1 MSGSL
6 LLIAAVWLVLLAPL
20 LLRNQKP
27 VRRTA
32 QALSETRVLH
42 RGGSTLKAKRK
53 LKPAEGLYMSSDDD
67 ELELVDAEPEY
78 VLLEDEDSVVGTKSG
93 KPRGLRALMNAKGSE
108 RSADSKGNERSA
120 DAEVVDG
127 EVVDAE
133 MVDAE
138 VVDAEAADAEAKT
151 TEATEQTAANADES
165 DAADKG
171 SGRGAE
177 KGSEKVVAAASAG
190 SAVRYT
196 AQDEM
201 DTGEF
206 SPVKKA
212 ELSADAA
219 AAGAE
224 SAKSSESAES
234 AESSESS
241 DSSDSTEHAEQSE
254 EQSARQAAYAAV
266 PTEYVRGGDV
276 KASPDLVD
284 HVDEAPTGKNL
295 DILEDSDELSEAD
308 LQYLAS
314 RRGRGVY
321 DPVASARL
329 ARERQN
335 RRKKVLLVLLAL
347 CALTF
352 GASLALGSGVWLTFV
367 AMVAFTAFYL
377 VMLRRQAIEERELRH
392 RRLVR
397 MRRARLGVRN
407 TEDDELGVPDRLIRP
422 GAVILETDEND
433 PAFSNLEYADGSDF
447 FDVPGGASDAG
458 APSAS
463 AADEEYLDPRS
474 GIRAV

>member
-1 MSGSL
+1 VSGSL

-53 LKPAEGLYMSSDDD
+53 LKPAEGLYMSSDDE

-78 VLLEDEDSVVGTKSG
+78 VLLEDEDSAVGATSD
-93 KPRGLRALMNAKGSE
+93 KPRGLRALMTTKGSE
-108 RSADSKGNERSA
+108 RSEDREDSV

-133 MVDAE
+133 VE
-138 VVDAEAADAEAKT
+138 EADPVDAEAKT
-151 TEATEQTAANADES
+151 AESTEQAAATADNAEVTDE
-165 DAADKG
+165 
-171 SGRGAE
+171 
-177 KGSEKVVAAASAG
+177 GSEKVVAAASTG

-219 AAGAE
+219 EAGAE
-224 SAKSSESAES
+224 SA
-234 AESSESS
+234 
-241 DSSDSTEHAEQSE
+241 DSSDSTESAEPAE

-266 PTEYVRGGDV
+266 PTGYVRGGDV

-284 HVDEAPTGKNL
+284 HVDAAPEGKNL
-295 DILEDSDELSEAD
+295 DILEESDELSEAD
-308 LQYLAS
+308 LKYLAA

-347 CALTF
+347 CVLTF

-422 GAVILETDEND
+422 GAVILETDEDD

-447 FDVPGGASDAG
+447 FDLPGGGPDTNG
-458 APSAS
+458 PSAS
-463 AADEEYLDPRS
+463 GSDKEYIDPRS

>member
-53 LKPAEGLYMSSDDD
+53 LKPAEGLYMSSDDE

-78 VLLEDEDSVVGTKSG
+78 VLLEDEDSTAGATSD
-93 KPRGLRALMNAKGSE
+93 KPRGLRALMSTKGSE
-108 RSADSKGNERSA
+108 RGEDSKRSEDREDSV

-133 MVDAE
+133 VE
-138 VVDAEAADAEAKT
+138 EADPVEAEAKSTET
-151 TEATEQTAANADES
+151 TEQAAANADGSE
-165 DAADKG
+165 AAD
-171 SGRGAE
+171 E
-177 KGSEKVVAAASAG
+177 GSEQVVAAASTG

-212 ELSADAA
+212 ELSADAVE
-219 AAGAE
+219 AGAE
-224 SAKSSESAES
+224 SAESAD
-234 AESSESS
+234 SS
-241 DSSDSTEHAEQSE
+241 DASDSTESAEPAE

-284 HVDEAPTGKNL
+284 HVDAAPEGKNL
-295 DILEDSDELSEAD
+295 DILEESDELSEAD
-308 LQYLAS
+308 LKYLAA

-347 CALTF
+347 CVLTF

-422 GAVILETDEND
+422 GAVILETDEDD

-447 FDVPGGASDAG
+447 FDLPGGGPDTNG
-458 APSAS
+458 PSAS
-463 AADEEYLDPRS
+463 SSDEEYIDPRS

>member
-53 LKPAEGLYMSSDDD
+53 LKPAEGLYMSSDDE

-78 VLLEDEDSVVGTKSG
+78 VLLEDEDSVSDAKSG
-93 KPRGLRALMNAKGSE
+93 NARGLRALMTTKDSDEQNKGSRGAE
-108 RSADSKGNERSA
+108 ATEIVDG
-120 DAEVVDG
+120 EVVDG

-133 MVDAE
+133 V
-138 VVDAEAADAEAKT
+138 ADAEAT
-151 TEATEQTAANADES
+151 DAEATDAQAE
-165 DAADKG
+165 DAAEG
-171 SGRGAE
+171 ESNETSGE
-177 KGSEKVVAAASAG
+177 SSEKVVAAAAAG

-212 ELSADAA
+212 QM
-219 AAGAE
+219 
-224 SAKSSESAES
+224 SAETADVA
-234 AESSESS
+234 AEHTEEAGPTEQAQQSE
-241 DSSDSTEHAEQSE
+241 DQAEEQAE

-266 PTEYVRGGDV
+266 PTEYLRGGDV
-276 KASPDLVD
+276 KASPELVD
-284 HVDEAPTGKNL
+284 HVDAAPAGKSL

-308 LQYLAS
+308 LKYLAS

-347 CALTF
+347 CALSF
-352 GASLALGSGVWLTFV
+352 GASLALGGGVWLTFV

-377 VMLRRQAIEERELRH
+377 VILRRQAIEERELRH

-433 PAFSNLEYADGSDF
+433 PAFSNLEYADGSNF
-447 FDVPGGASDAG
+447 FDLPSQDTDAN
-458 APSAS
+458 APSATD
-463 AADEEYLDPRS
+463 ADDEYIDPRS

>member
-53 LKPAEGLYMSSDDD
+53 LKPAEGLYMSSDDE

-78 VLLEDEDSVVGTKSG
+78 VLLEDEDSAVGATSD
-93 KPRGLRALMNAKGSE
+93 KPRGLRALMTTKGSE
-108 RSADSKGNERSA
+108 RSEDSKRSEDREDSV

-133 MVDAE
+133 VEEADPVDAE
-138 VVDAEAADAEAKT
+138 VKT
-151 TEATEQTAANADES
+151 TETTEQAAANADGSE
-165 DAADKG
+165 AAD
-171 SGRGAE
+171 E
-177 KGSEKVVAAASAG
+177 GSEKVVPAASTG

-212 ELSADAA
+212 ELSADAVE
-219 AAGAE
+219 AGAE
-224 SAKSSESAES
+224 SAD
-234 AESSESS
+234 SS
-241 DSSDSTEHAEQSE
+241 DASDSTESAEPAE

-284 HVDEAPTGKNL
+284 HVDAAPEGKNL
-295 DILEDSDELSEAD
+295 DILEESDELSEAD
-308 LQYLAS
+308 LKYLAA

-422 GAVILETDEND
+422 GAVILETDEDD

-447 FDVPGGASDAG
+447 FDLPGGGPDTNG
-458 APSAS
+458 PSAS
-463 AADEEYLDPRS
+463 GSDEEYIDPRS

>member
-42 RGGSTLKAKRK
+42 RGGSALKAKRK
-53 LKPAEGLYMSSDDD
+53 LKPAEGLYMSSDDE

-78 VLLEDEDSVVGTKSG
+78 VLLEDEDSTAGATSD
-93 KPRGLRALMNAKGSE
+93 KPRGLRALMTTKGSE
-108 RSADSKGNERSA
+108 RGEDSKRSEGSE

-133 MVDAE
+133 VVDAE
-138 VVDAEAADAEAKT
+138 VEEADPVDTEAKS
-151 TEATEQTAANADES
+151 TEATEQAAANADGSE
-165 DAADKG
+165 AAD
-171 SGRGAE
+171 E
-177 KGSEKVVAAASAG
+177 GSEKVVAAASTG

-206 SPVKKA
+206 SPVKTA
-212 ELSADAA
+212 ELSADAVE
-219 AAGAE
+219 AGAE
-224 SAKSSESAES
+224 SAESA
-234 AESSESS
+234 
-241 DSSDSTEHAEQSE
+241 DSSDSTEHTEPTE

-266 PTEYVRGGDV
+266 PSEYVRGGDV
-276 KASPDLVD
+276 KTSPDLVD
-284 HVDEAPTGKNL
+284 HVDAAPEGKNL
-295 DILEDSDELSEAD
+295 DILEESDELSEAD
-308 LQYLAS
+308 LKYLAA

-377 VMLRRQAIEERELRH
+377 VMLRRQAVEERELRH

-422 GAVILETDEND
+422 GAVILETDEDD

-447 FDVPGGASDAG
+447 FDLPGGEPDTNG
-458 APSAS
+458 PSAS
-463 AADEEYLDPRS
+463 GSDEEYIDPRS

>member
-1 MSGSL
+1 VSGSL

-53 LKPAEGLYMSSDDD
+53 LKPAEGLYMSSDDE

-78 VLLEDEDSVVGTKSG
+78 VLLEDEDSTAGATSD
-93 KPRGLRALMNAKGSE
+93 KPRGLRALMTTKGSE
-108 RSADSKGNERSA
+108 RSE

-133 MVDAE
+133 
-138 VVDAEAADAEAKT
+138 AADAEAKISEAT
-151 TEATEQTAANADES
+151 STEATEQAAATTDDA
-165 DAADKG
+165 DAAD
-171 SGRGAE
+171 E
-177 KGSEKVVAAASAG
+177 GSEKVVAAASTS

-206 SPVKKA
+206 SPIKKA
-212 ELSADAA
+212 EM
-219 AAGAE
+219 
-224 SAKSSESAES
+224 SAE
-234 AESSESS
+234 ATESSESS
-241 DSSDSTEHAEQSE
+241 YSEESTERAEQNE
-254 EQSARQAAYAAV
+254 KQSARQAAYAAV

-284 HVDEAPTGKNL
+284 HIDAPPADKSL
-295 DILEDSDELSEAD
+295 DILEESDELSEAD
-308 LQYLAS
+308 LKYLAA

-422 GAVILETDEND
+422 GAVILETDEDD

-447 FDVPGGASDAG
+447 FDLPGGGTDTNG
-458 APSAS
+458 PSAS
-463 AADEEYLDPRS
+463 GSDEEYIDPRS

>member
-53 LKPAEGLYMSSDDD
+53 LKPAEGLYMSSDDE

-78 VLLEDEDSVVGTKSG
+78 VLLEDEDSTAGATSD
-93 KPRGLRALMNAKGSE
+93 KPRGLRALMTTKGSE
-108 RSADSKGNERSA
+108 RSEDSKHSERSEGSE

-127 EVVDAE
+127 
-133 MVDAE
+133 E

-151 TEATEQTAANADES
+151 TEATSTEAPEQAAATTDDA
-165 DAADKG
+165 DAAD
-171 SGRGAE
+171 E
-177 KGSEKVVAAASAG
+177 GSEKVVAAASTS

-206 SPVKKA
+206 SPIKTA
-212 ELSADAA
+212 EMSADAA
-219 AAGAE
+219 ETGAE
-224 SAKSSESAES
+224 ATK
-234 AESSESS
+234 SS
-241 DSSDSTEHAEQSE
+241 DSDESTERAEQNE
-254 EQSARQAAYAAV
+254 EQSTRQTAYAAV
-266 PTEYVRGGDV
+266 PTEYLRGGDV

-284 HVDEAPTGKNL
+284 HVDAPPADKSL
-295 DILEDSDELSEAD
+295 DILEESDELSEAD
-308 LQYLAS
+308 LNYLAA

-422 GAVILETDEND
+422 GAVILETDEDD

-447 FDVPGGASDAG
+447 FDLPGGGPDTNG
-458 APSAS
+458 PSAS
-463 AADEEYLDPRS
+463 GSDEEYIDPRS

>member
-53 LKPAEGLYMSSDDD
+53 LKPAEGLYMSSDDE

-78 VLLEDEDSVVGTKSG
+78 VLLEDEDSTAGATSD
-93 KPRGLRALMNAKGSE
+93 KPRGLRALMSTKGSE
-108 RSADSKGNERSA
+108 RGEDSKRSEDREDSV

-133 MVDAE
+133 VE
-138 VVDAEAADAEAKT
+138 EADPVEAEAKSTET
-151 TEATEQTAANADES
+151 TEQAAANADGSE
-165 DAADKG
+165 AAD
-171 SGRGAE
+171 E
-177 KGSEKVVAAASAG
+177 GSEQVVAAASTG

-212 ELSADAA
+212 ELSADAVE
-219 AAGAE
+219 AGAE
-224 SAKSSESAES
+224 SAESAD
-234 AESSESS
+234 SS
-241 DSSDSTEHAEQSE
+241 DASDSTESAEPAE

-284 HVDEAPTGKNL
+284 HVDAAPEGKNL
-295 DILEDSDELSEAD
+295 DILEESDELSEAD
-308 LQYLAS
+308 LKYLAA

-347 CALTF
+347 CVLTF

-422 GAVILETDEND
+422 GAVILETDEDD

-447 FDVPGGASDAG
+447 FDLPGGGPDTNG
-458 APSAS
+458 PSAS
-463 AADEEYLDPRS
+463 GSDEEYIDPRS

>member
-53 LKPAEGLYMSSDDD
+53 LKPAEGLYMSSDDE

-78 VLLEDEDSVVGTKSG
+78 VLLEDEDSVSDAKSG
-93 KPRGLRALMNAKGSE
+93 NARGLRALMTTKDSDEQNKGS
-108 RSADSKGNERSA
+108 KGAEA
-120 DAEVVDG
+120 TEIVDGEVVDG

-133 MVDAE
+133 V
-138 VVDAEAADAEAKT
+138 ADAEAT
-151 TEATEQTAANADES
+151 DAEATDAQAE
-165 DAADKG
+165 DAAEG
-171 SGRGAE
+171 ESGESFGE
-177 KGSEKVVAAASAG
+177 SSEKVVAAAAAG

-212 ELSADAA
+212 QM
-219 AAGAE
+219 
-224 SAKSSESAES
+224 SAETADVA
-234 AESSESS
+234 AEHTEEAGPTEQAQQSE
-241 DSSDSTEHAEQSE
+241 DQAEEQVEEQAE

-266 PTEYVRGGDV
+266 PTEYLRGGDV
-276 KASPDLVD
+276 KASPELVD
-284 HVDEAPTGKNL
+284 HVDAAPAGKSL

-308 LQYLAS
+308 LKYLAS

-347 CALTF
+347 CALSF
-352 GASLALGSGVWLTFV
+352 GASLALGGGVWLTFV

-433 PAFSNLEYADGSDF
+433 PAFSNLEYADGSNF
-447 FDVPGGASDAG
+447 FDLPSQDTDAN
-458 APSAS
+458 APSATD
-463 AADEEYLDPRS
+463 ADDEYIDPRS

>member
-93 KPRGLRALMNAKGSE
+93 KPRGLRALMNAKG
-108 RSADSKGNERSA
+108 NERSA

-133 MVDAE
+133 VVDAE

-219 AAGAE
+219 AAGA
-224 SAKSSESAES
+224 ESAES

-352 GASLALGSGVWLTFV
+352 SASLALGSGVWLTFV

-422 GAVILETDEND
+422 GAVILETDEDD

>member
-42 RGGSTLKAKRK
+42 RGGSTLRAKRK
-53 LKPAEGLYMSSDDD
+53 LKPAEGLYMSSDDE

-78 VLLEDEDSVVGTKSG
+78 VLLEDEDSAVGATSD
-93 KPRGLRALMNAKGSE
+93 KPRGLRALMTTKGSE
-108 RSADSKGNERSA
+108 RSEDSKRSEDREDSV

-133 MVDAE
+133 VE
-138 VVDAEAADAEAKT
+138 EADPVDAEAKT
-151 TEATEQTAANADES
+151 TEATEQAAATADNAEATDE
-165 DAADKG
+165 
-171 SGRGAE
+171 
-177 KGSEKVVAAASAG
+177 GSEKVVAAASTG

-212 ELSADAA
+212 ELSADAVE
-219 AAGAE
+219 AGAE
-224 SAKSSESAES
+224 SAESA
-234 AESSESS
+234 
-241 DSSDSTEHAEQSE
+241 DSSDSTESAEPAE

-266 PTEYVRGGDV
+266 PTGYVRGGDV

-284 HVDEAPTGKNL
+284 HVDAAPEGKNL
-295 DILEDSDELSEAD
+295 DILEESDELSEAD
-308 LQYLAS
+308 LKYLAA

-352 GASLALGSGVWLTFV
+352 SASLALGSGVWLTFV

-422 GAVILETDEND
+422 GAVILETDEDD

-447 FDVPGGASDAG
+447 FDLPGGGPDTNG
-458 APSAS
+458 PSAS
-463 AADEEYLDPRS
+463 GSDEEYIDPRS

>member
-53 LKPAEGLYMSSDDD
+53 LKPAEGLYMSSDDE

-78 VLLEDEDSVVGTKSG
+78 VLLEDEDSAAGATSG
-93 KPRGLRALMNAKGSE
+93 KPRGLRALMNTKGSE
-108 RSADSKGNERSA
+108 RSEDSKRSECSEDSVDA
-120 DAEVVDG
+120 EVVDAAVVDAEVVDG

-133 MVDAE
+133 T
-138 VVDAEAADAEAKT
+138 ADAKATSTERPEQAAAT
-151 TEATEQTAANADES
+151 TDDA
-165 DAADKG
+165 DAA
-171 SGRGAE
+171 AE
-177 KGSEKVVAAASAG
+177 GSEKVVAAASAG

-212 ELSADAA
+212 EMNGEAA
-219 AAGAE
+219 EAGAE
-224 SAKSSESAES
+224 SAG
-234 AESSESS
+234 SS
-241 DSSDSTEHAEQSE
+241 DASDSTESAEPAE

-422 GAVILETDEND
+422 GAVILETDEDD

-447 FDVPGGASDAG
+447 FDLPGGGPDTK
-458 APSAS
+458 APSATGS
-463 AADEEYLDPRS
+463 DEEYIDPRS

>member
-53 LKPAEGLYMSSDDD
+53 LKPAEGLYMSSDDE

-78 VLLEDEDSVVGTKSG
+78 VLLEDEDSVSGAKSG
-93 KPRGLRALMNAKGSE
+93 NARGLRALMTTKDSE
-108 RSADSKGNERSA
+108 EQDKGNKSA
-120 DAEVVDG
+120 EDTDVVDGEVVDG

-133 MVDAE
+133 V
-138 VVDAEAADAEAKT
+138 ADAQAEDAV
-151 TEATEQTAANADES
+151 EGES
-165 DAADKG
+165 G
-171 SGRGAE
+171 E
-177 KGSEKVVAAASAG
+177 KFGESSEKVVAAAAPG

-212 ELSADAA
+212 QM
-219 AAGAE
+219 
-224 SAKSSESAES
+224 SAET
-234 AESSESS
+234 A
-241 DSSDSTEHAEQSE
+241 DVAAEQTEEDEPAEQAQQSE
-254 EQSARQAAYAAV
+254 EESQEQSARQAAYAAV
-266 PTEYVRGGDV
+266 PTEYLRGGDV

-284 HVDEAPTGKNL
+284 HVDAPPAGKSL

-308 LQYLAS
+308 LKYLAS

-347 CALTF
+347 CALSF
-352 GASLALGSGVWLTFV
+352 GASLALGGGVWLTFV

-422 GAVILETDEND
+422 GAVILEADEND
-433 PAFSNLEYADGSDF
+433 PAFSNLEYADGSNF
-447 FDVPGGASDAG
+447 FDLPSQDTDAN
-458 APSAS
+458 APSATD
-463 AADEEYLDPRS
+463 ADDEYIAPRS

>member
-78 VLLEDEDSVVGTKSG
+78 VLLEDEDSAAGAKSG
-93 KPRGLRALMNAKGSE
+93 KPRGLRALMNTKGSE
-108 RSADSKGNERSA
+108 RSEDSV

-138 VVDAEAADAEAKT
+138 VVDAEAADAEAVDAKAKT
-151 TEATEQTAANADES
+151 AEATEQTDANGDGS

-177 KGSEKVVAAASAG
+177 KVSEKVVAAASAG

-212 ELSADAA
+212 EM
-219 AAGAE
+219 
-224 SAKSSESAES
+224 SAES
-234 AESSESS
+234 AESSGSSESS

-422 GAVILETDEND
+422 GAVILETDEDD

-447 FDVPGGASDAG
+447 FDVPGGGSDAG

>member
-53 LKPAEGLYMSSDDD
+53 LKPAEGLYMSSDDE

-78 VLLEDEDSVVGTKSG
+78 VLLEDVDSAAGATSG
-93 KPRGLRALMNAKGSE
+93 KPRRLRALMNTKGSE
-108 RSADSKGNERSA
+108 RSEDSKRSECSEDSV

-133 MVDAE
+133 
-138 VVDAEAADAEAKT
+138 VVDAEAADAKAKT
-151 TEATEQTAANADES
+151 TEATEQTVANAD
-165 DAADKG
+165 G
-171 SGRGAE
+171 SGAANKGAE

-212 ELSADAA
+212 EMNGEAA
-219 AAGAE
+219 EAGAE
-224 SAKSSESAES
+224 SAGSAG
-234 AESSESS
+234 SS
-241 DSSDSTEHAEQSE
+241 DASDSTESAEPAE

-422 GAVILETDEND
+422 GAVILETDEDD

-447 FDVPGGASDAG
+447 FDLPGGGPDTK
-458 APSAS
+458 APSATGS
-463 AADEEYLDPRS
+463 DEEYIDPRS

>member
-53 LKPAEGLYMSSDDD
+53 LKPAEGLYMSSDDE

-78 VLLEDEDSVVGTKSG
+78 VLLEDEDSTAGATSD
-93 KPRGLRALMNAKGSE
+93 KPRGLRALMSTKGSE
-108 RSADSKGNERSA
+108 RGEDSKRSEDREDSV

-133 MVDAE
+133 VE
-138 VVDAEAADAEAKT
+138 EADPVEAEAKSTET
-151 TEATEQTAANADES
+151 TEQAAANADGSE
-165 DAADKG
+165 AAD
-171 SGRGAE
+171 E
-177 KGSEKVVAAASAG
+177 GSEQVVAAASTG

-212 ELSADAA
+212 ELSADAVE
-219 AAGAE
+219 AGAE
-224 SAKSSESAES
+224 SAESA
-234 AESSESS
+234 
-241 DSSDSTEHAEQSE
+241 DSSDSTESAEPTE

-284 HVDEAPTGKNL
+284 HVDAAPEGKNL
-295 DILEDSDELSEAD
+295 DILEESDELSEAD
-308 LQYLAS
+308 LKYLAA

-422 GAVILETDEND
+422 GAVILETDEDD

-447 FDVPGGASDAG
+447 FDLPGGGPDTNG
-458 APSAS
+458 PSAS
-463 AADEEYLDPRS
+463 GSDEEYIDPRS

>member
-42 RGGSTLKAKRK
+42 RGGSTLRAKRK
-53 LKPAEGLYMSSDDD
+53 LKPAEGLYMSSDDE

-78 VLLEDEDSVVGTKSG
+78 VLLEDEDSAVGATSD
-93 KPRGLRALMNAKGSE
+93 KPRGLRALMTTKGSE
-108 RSADSKGNERSA
+108 RSEDSKRSEDREDSV

-133 MVDAE
+133 VE
-138 VVDAEAADAEAKT
+138 EADPVEAEAKSTET
-151 TEATEQTAANADES
+151 TEQAAANADGSE
-165 DAADKG
+165 AAD
-171 SGRGAE
+171 E
-177 KGSEKVVAAASAG
+177 GSEQVVAAASTG

-212 ELSADAA
+212 ELSADAVE
-219 AAGAE
+219 AGAE
-224 SAKSSESAES
+224 SAESAD
-234 AESSESS
+234 SS
-241 DSSDSTEHAEQSE
+241 DASDSTESAEPAE

-284 HVDEAPTGKNL
+284 HVDAAPEGKNL
-295 DILEDSDELSEAD
+295 DILEESDELSEAD
-308 LQYLAS
+308 LKYLAA

-347 CALTF
+347 CVLTF

-422 GAVILETDEND
+422 GAVILETDEDD

-447 FDVPGGASDAG
+447 FDLPGGGPDTNG
-458 APSAS
+458 PSAS
-463 AADEEYLDPRS
+463 GSDKEYIDPRS

>member
-42 RGGSTLKAKRK
+42 RGGSKLNAKRK
-53 LKPAEGLYMSSDDD
+53 LKPAEGLYMASDDE

-78 VLLEDEDSVVGTKSG
+78 VLLEDEDSTAGATSG
-93 KPRGLRALMNAKGSE
+93 KARGLRAFMASRGSE
-108 RSADSKGNERSA
+108 DSKGRENSA
-120 DAEVVDG
+120 GDAETEVVDG
-127 EVVDAE
+127 EVVDG
-133 MVDAE
+133 E
-138 VVDAEAADAEAKT
+138 VVDDEVDDQTERKAPETDEGAVADA
-151 TEATEQTAANADES
+151 
-165 DAADKG
+165 
-171 SGRGAE
+171 
-177 KGSEKVVAAASAG
+177 EKVVAASAVG

-196 AQDEM
+196 AQDDV

-212 ELSADAA
+212 AMSTADSEAAAEVTAATDGAAEVPDAEGTDAEVPDAEGADAEALDAEETEA
-219 AAGAE
+219 A
-224 SAKSSESAES
+224 
-234 AESSESS
+234 
-241 DSSDSTEHAEQSE
+241 E
-254 EQSARQAAYAAV
+254 EATARQAAYTAV
-266 PTEYVRGGDV
+266 PAEYVRGGDV
-276 KASPDLVD
+276 KASPNLVD
-284 HVDEAPTGKNL
+284 EVDAAPAGKSL
-295 DILEDSDELSEAD
+295 DILEESDELSEAD
-308 LQYLAS
+308 LKYLAA

-321 DPVASARL
+321 DPVASAQL

-352 GASLALGSGVWLTFV
+352 GTSLALGDGVWLTFV

-422 GAVILETDEND
+422 GAVILETDEDD
-433 PAFSNLEYADGSDF
+433 PAFSNLDYADGSDF
-447 FDVPGGASDAG
+447 FPAPGAGSDVATGYGAGTEGRALVAD
-458 APSAS
+458 
-463 AADEEYLDPRS
+463 ADEEYLDSRS

>member
-133 MVDAE
+133 VVDAE

-224 SAKSSESAES
+224 SSEP
-234 AESSESS
+234 S

-422 GAVILETDEND
+422 GAVILETDEDD

>member
-42 RGGSTLKAKRK
+42 RGGSTLRAKRK
-53 LKPAEGLYMSSDDD
+53 LKPAEGLYMSSDDE

-78 VLLEDEDSVVGTKSG
+78 VLLEDEDSAVGATSD
-93 KPRGLRALMNAKGSE
+93 KPRGLRALMTTKGSE
-108 RSADSKGNERSA
+108 RSEDSKRSEDREDSV

-133 MVDAE
+133 VE
-138 VVDAEAADAEAKT
+138 EADPVDAEAKT
-151 TEATEQTAANADES
+151 AESTEQAAATADNAEVTDE
-165 DAADKG
+165 
-171 SGRGAE
+171 
-177 KGSEKVVAAASAG
+177 GSEKVVAAASTG

-219 AAGAE
+219 EAGAE
-224 SAKSSESAES
+224 SAD
-234 AESSESS
+234 SS
-241 DSSDSTEHAEQSE
+241 DASDSTESAEPAE

-284 HVDEAPTGKNL
+284 HVDAAPEGKNL
-295 DILEDSDELSEAD
+295 DILEESDELSEAD
-308 LQYLAS
+308 LKYLAA

-347 CALTF
+347 CVLTF

-422 GAVILETDEND
+422 GAVILETDEDD

-447 FDVPGGASDAG
+447 FDLPGGGPDTNG
-458 APSAS
+458 PSAS
-463 AADEEYLDPRS
+463 GSDEEYIDPRS

>member
-53 LKPAEGLYMSSDDD
+53 LKPAEGLYMSSDDE

-78 VLLEDEDSVVGTKSG
+78 VLLEDEDSTAGATSD
-93 KPRGLRALMNAKGSE
+93 KPRGLRALMTTKGSE
-108 RSADSKGNERSA
+108 RSEDSKHSERSEGSE

-127 EVVDAE
+127 
-133 MVDAE
+133 E

-151 TEATEQTAANADES
+151 TEATSTEAPEQAAATTDDA
-165 DAADKG
+165 DAAD
-171 SGRGAE
+171 E
-177 KGSEKVVAAASAG
+177 GSEKVVAAASTS

-206 SPVKKA
+206 SPIKTA
-212 ELSADAA
+212 EMSADAA
-219 AAGAE
+219 ETGAE
-224 SAKSSESAES
+224 ATK
-234 AESSESS
+234 SS
-241 DSSDSTEHAEQSE
+241 DSDESTERAEQNE
-254 EQSARQAAYAAV
+254 EQSTRQTAYAAV
-266 PTEYVRGGDV
+266 PTEYLRGGDV

-284 HVDEAPTGKNL
+284 HVDAPPADKSL
-295 DILEDSDELSEAD
+295 DTLEESDELSEAD
-308 LQYLAS
+308 LNYLAA

-422 GAVILETDEND
+422 GAVILETDEDD

-447 FDVPGGASDAG
+447 FDLPGGGPDTNG
-458 APSAS
+458 PSAS
-463 AADEEYLDPRS
+463 GSDEEYIDPRS

>member
-42 RGGSTLKAKRK
+42 RGGSTLRAKRK
-53 LKPAEGLYMSSDDD
+53 LKPAEGLYMSSDDE

-78 VLLEDEDSVVGTKSG
+78 VLLEDEDSAVGATSD
-93 KPRGLRALMNAKGSE
+93 KPRGLRALMTTKGSE
-108 RSADSKGNERSA
+108 RSEDSKRSEDREDSV

-133 MVDAE
+133 VE
-138 VVDAEAADAEAKT
+138 EADPVDAEAKT
-151 TEATEQTAANADES
+151 TEATEQAAATADNAEATDE
-165 DAADKG
+165 
-171 SGRGAE
+171 
-177 KGSEKVVAAASAG
+177 GSEKVVAAASTG

-212 ELSADAA
+212 ELSADAVE
-219 AAGAE
+219 AGAE
-224 SAKSSESAES
+224 SAESA
-234 AESSESS
+234 
-241 DSSDSTEHAEQSE
+241 DSSDSTESAEPAE

-284 HVDEAPTGKNL
+284 HVDAAPEGKNL
-295 DILEDSDELSEAD
+295 DILEESDELSEAD
-308 LQYLAS
+308 LKYLAA

-352 GASLALGSGVWLTFV
+352 SASLALGSGVWLTFV

-422 GAVILETDEND
+422 GAVILETDEDD

-447 FDVPGGASDAG
+447 FDLPGGGPDTNG
-458 APSAS
+458 PSAS
-463 AADEEYLDPRS
+463 GSDEEYIDPRS

>member
-53 LKPAEGLYMSSDDD
+53 LKPAEGLYMSSDDE

-78 VLLEDEDSVVGTKSG
+78 VLLEDEDSTAGATSD
-93 KPRGLRALMNAKGSE
+93 KPRGLRALMTTKGSE
-108 RSADSKGNERSA
+108 RSE

-133 MVDAE
+133 
-138 VVDAEAADAEAKT
+138 AADAEAKISEAT
-151 TEATEQTAANADES
+151 STEATEQAAATTDDA
-165 DAADKG
+165 DAAD
-171 SGRGAE
+171 E
-177 KGSEKVVAAASAG
+177 GSEKVVAAASTS

-206 SPVKKA
+206 SPIKKA
-212 ELSADAA
+212 EM
-219 AAGAE
+219 
-224 SAKSSESAES
+224 SAE
-234 AESSESS
+234 ATESSESS
-241 DSSDSTEHAEQSE
+241 DSEESTERAEQNE
-254 EQSARQAAYAAV
+254 KQSARQAAYAAV

-284 HVDEAPTGKNL
+284 HIDAPPADKSL
-295 DILEDSDELSEAD
+295 DILEESDELSEAD
-308 LQYLAS
+308 LKYLAA

-422 GAVILETDEND
+422 GAVILETDEDD

-447 FDVPGGASDAG
+447 FDLPGGGTDTNG
-458 APSAS
+458 PSAS
-463 AADEEYLDPRS
+463 GSDEEYIDPRS

>member
-53 LKPAEGLYMSSDDD
+53 LKPAEGLYMSSDDE

-78 VLLEDEDSVVGTKSG
+78 VLLEDEDSAVGATSD
-93 KPRGLRALMNAKGSE
+93 KPRGLRALMTTKGSE
-108 RSADSKGNERSA
+108 RSEDSKRSEDREDSV

-133 MVDAE
+133 VE
-138 VVDAEAADAEAKT
+138 EADPVDAEAKT
-151 TEATEQTAANADES
+151 TEATEQAAATADNAEATDES
-165 DAADKG
+165 
-171 SGRGAE
+171 
-177 KGSEKVVAAASAG
+177 SEKVVPAASTG

-212 ELSADAA
+212 ELSADAVE
-219 AAGAE
+219 AG
-224 SAKSSESAES
+224 AES
-234 AESSESS
+234 AESSDAS
-241 DSSDSTEHAEQSE
+241 DSSDSTESAEPAE

-284 HVDEAPTGKNL
+284 HVDAAPEGKNL
-295 DILEDSDELSEAD
+295 DILEESDELSEAD
-308 LQYLAS
+308 LKYLAA

-422 GAVILETDEND
+422 GAVILETDEDD

-447 FDVPGGASDAG
+447 FDLPGGGPDTNG
-458 APSAS
+458 PSAS
-463 AADEEYLDPRS
+463 GSDEKYIDPRS

>member
-53 LKPAEGLYMSSDDD
+53 LKPAEGLYMSSDDE

-78 VLLEDEDSVVGTKSG
+78 VLLEDEDSTAGATSD
-93 KPRGLRALMNAKGSE
+93 KPRGLRALMTTKGSE
-108 RSADSKGNERSA
+108 RSEDSKHSERSEGSE

-127 EVVDAE
+127 
-133 MVDAE
+133 E

-151 TEATEQTAANADES
+151 TEATSTEAPEQAAATTDDA
-165 DAADKG
+165 DAADEG
-171 SGRGAE
+171 SD
-177 KGSEKVVAAASAG
+177 KVVAAASTG
-190 SAVRYT
+190 NAVRYT

-206 SPVKKA
+206 SPIKKA
-212 ELSADAA
+212 EMSADAA
-219 AAGAE
+219 ETGAE
-224 SAKSSESAES
+224 STK
-234 AESSESS
+234 SS
-241 DSSDSTEHAEQSE
+241 DSDESTEHVEQNQ

-284 HVDEAPTGKNL
+284 HVDVPPADKSL

-308 LQYLAS
+308 LKYLAS

-407 TEDDELGVPDRLIRP
+407 TEDDELGVPDRLVRP
-422 GAVILETDEND
+422 GAVILETDEDD

-447 FDVPGGASDAG
+447 FDVPGGDSDAG
-458 APSAS
+458 AAS
-463 AADEEYLDPRS
+463 ATGADEEYLDPRS

>member
-53 LKPAEGLYMSSDDD
+53 LKPAEGLYMSSDDE

-78 VLLEDEDSVVGTKSG
+78 VLLEDEDSAAGATSG
-93 KPRGLRALMNAKGSE
+93 KPRGLRALMTT
-108 RSADSKGNERSA
+108 KGNERSA
-120 DAEVVDG
+120 DSEDSVDAEVVDAAVVDAEVVDG

-133 MVDAE
+133 TADAE
-138 VVDAEAADAEAKT
+138 VADAKATSTEKPEQAAAT
-151 TEATEQTAANADES
+151 TDDA
-165 DAADKG
+165 DAA
-171 SGRGAE
+171 AE
-177 KGSEKVVAAASAG
+177 GSEKVVAAASAG

-212 ELSADAA
+212 EMN
-219 AAGAE
+219 GE
-224 SAKSSESAES
+224 SAG
-234 AESSESS
+234 SS
-241 DSSDSTEHAEQSE
+241 DASDSTESAEPAE

-284 HVDEAPTGKNL
+284 HVDAAPTGKNL

-422 GAVILETDEND
+422 GAVILETDEDD

-447 FDVPGGASDAG
+447 FDLPGGGPDTK
-458 APSAS
+458 APSATGS
-463 AADEEYLDPRS
+463 DEEYIDPRS